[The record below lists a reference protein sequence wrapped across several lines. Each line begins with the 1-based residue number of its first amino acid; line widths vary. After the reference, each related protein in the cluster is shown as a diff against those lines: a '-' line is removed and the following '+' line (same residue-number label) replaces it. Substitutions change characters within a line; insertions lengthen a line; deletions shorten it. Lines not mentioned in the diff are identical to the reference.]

1 MYFESRSQAG
11 QIIADSIFERYRYEN
26 CVVVALNDGGV
37 LVGEQ
42 IAIALHCLLTLLV
55 VEDIQIPGEGI
66 SFGAV
71 SQSGE
76 LTYNESLSSGE
87 IDEYNS
93 EYHGFLEEKK
103 REAFQTINRLL
114 GDGGLIDKDM
124 LRDHVVILVSDGLD
138 SGTSID
144 VALDFLKP
152 LRLQRLVIATPLA
165 SVPAVDKI
173 HIAADE
179 LCVLDVKDNYMGV
192 DHYYVQND
200 IPSHQDTVNKINNIV
215 LNWR

>member
-103 REAFQTINRLL
+103 RSF
-114 GDGGLIDKDM
+114 
-124 LRDHVVILVSDGLD
+124 S
-138 SGTSID
+138 
-144 VALDFLKP
+144 
-152 LRLQRLVIATPLA
+152 
-165 SVPAVDKI
+165 
-173 HIAADE
+173 
-179 LCVLDVKDNYMGV
+179 NY
-192 DHYYVQND
+192 Q
-200 IPSHQDTVNKINNIV
+200 SLT
-215 LNWR
+215 W

>member
-173 HIAADE
+173 HTAADE